1 MNFEEKLDAK
11 MKSNNIYLTQD
22 QLYKF
27 KLYYKLLVEYNK
39 RYNLTAIIEEDD
51 VIDKHFVDSLLG
63 LKLINDTKVIDV
75 GTGAG
80 FPGLAIKIVDDI
92 ELTLVDS
99 VKKKVDFLEIIV
111 AQLGLKNVHCI
122 HSRVEDLANNKEY
135 REKFNFCFSRAVA
148 PLNVLA
154 EYCLPFCKI
163 GGKMLA
169 YKSKQLD
176 EELVKAKFA
185 IEKVGGAV
193 SNVHQF
199 ALDDM
204 DRKIVEIKKVSPTPN
219 GYPRGKNQPRTNA
232 L

>member
-1 MNFEEKLDAK
+1 MDFEEKLDTKLKAY
-11 MKSNNIYLTQD
+11 NIYLTQD

-27 KLYYKLLVEYNK
+27 KLYYKLLVEYSR
-39 RYNLTAIIEEDD
+39 RYNLTTILEEDD

-63 LKLINDTKVIDV
+63 LKLIRDKKVIDV

-92 ELTLVDS
+92 DLTLVDS
-99 VKKKVDFLEIIV
+99 VKKKVDFLNIV
-111 AQLGLKNVHCI
+111 IAQLGLKNVKCI
-122 HSRVEDLANNKEY
+122 HSRIEDLAHNKEY
-135 REKFNFCFSRAVA
+135 REQYDYCLSRAVA

-163 GGKMLA
+163 GGKMIA

-176 EELVKAKFA
+176 EEVVKAKFA
-185 IEKVGGAV
+185 INKLGGAV
-193 SNVHQF
+193 SNINQF
-199 ALDDM
+199 SIDDM
-204 DRKIVEIKKVSPTPN
+204 DRKIVEINKVTPTPTL
-219 GYPRGKNQPRTNA
+219 YPRDKNQPRTKA